1 MLSKKNATKIANL
14 YNTIFVGE
22 LMCKSATAGPLS
34 AEKNDTYKMWKK
46 ACVEAV
52 NALKSEFGIDVIG
65 Y

>member
-1 MLSKKNATKIANL
+1 MLSKKNAKNIANL

-22 LMCKSATAGPLS
+22 MMCKAATAGPTS
-34 AEKNDTYKMWKK
+34 AEKNEQYKRWKK
-46 ACVEAV
+46 GCVEAV